1 MKKRKI
7 VKTAFYIAVFALLLF
22 AVPRYVMERV
32 IVDGSSME
40 NTLQNGDNI
49 LVEKVSR
56 YFGALHRFDI
66 IVFYPDE
73 EAKTKDGRYYI
84 KRIIGL
90 PGETVQITDNVIL
103 INGEP
108 LEEDYGATPMGPS
121 GIAQQPVR
129 LGEGEYFVLGDNRA
143 ISKDSRSKQVGIVP
157 LSRIGGR
164 LMLRIYPVKRFG
176 TVNDS

>member
-7 VKTAFYIAVFALLLF
+7 VETAVLVAVFALLLF

-73 EAKTKDGRYYI
+73 ETKEKDGRYYI
-84 KRIIGL
+84 KRLIGL
-90 PGETVQITDNVIL
+90 PGETVQIVDGVIL

-108 LEEDYGATPMGPS
+108 LEEDYGATPMGQS
-121 GIAQQPVR
+121 GIAQQPLT

-143 ISKDSRSKQVGIVP
+143 ISKDSRSQQVGIVP
-157 LSRIGGR
+157 LSRIEGR
-164 LMLRIYPVKRFG
+164 LVLRIYPLEQFG